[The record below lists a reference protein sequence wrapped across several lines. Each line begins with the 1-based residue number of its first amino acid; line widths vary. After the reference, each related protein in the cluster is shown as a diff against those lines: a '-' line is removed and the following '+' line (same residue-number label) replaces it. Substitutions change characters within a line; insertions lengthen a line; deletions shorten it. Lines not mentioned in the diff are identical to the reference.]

1 MTKESIKRDIRKYQ
15 ILSIILYLLVQI
27 ISLITPLLMGFVI
40 DEYIP
45 NKEINKIIFG
55 VILFVSI
62 PLISVSLQ
70 SLYNYLIIKFGRKK
84 GNDIAIEIMRKM
96 IYQDNSYFDREN
108 SLELLSYSSKEAVGF
123 VNFYINDMSKLY
135 VNVIISVVI
144 FVVLLFLNPY
154 LALIQLLYIPL
165 TIFPVKKMMK
175 NIELEV
181 TQIVTKNAEINQ
193 TKGDVFKSIEF
204 IKLNRLEEKKLE
216 EVKNKNNF
224 INKIWGKVAV
234 LDTTSGIWSSGF
246 VTVLFTGIT
255 FILGALF
262 IVLETY
268 NLKIGELV
276 SIITYCGLLYSNVN
290 VIIQS
295 NINKKKK
302 DAEYSKLFSYL
313 ELNGEIEEN
322 TNKKEFKLHNSIDF
336 IDCNFKYND
345 ETIALKNI
353 NLTIQKG
360 KWTGIIGKSGS
371 GKSTLLDLITKL
383 YRVSDGQILVDG
395 IDINKID
402 TFSIREKVTKV
413 TQDIVLFPGTI
424 EDNMKLINA
433 KITEKEIIEVLDFV
447 ELNDYIN
454 SLPKGIK
461 TDVGEAG
468 KLMSGGE
475 KQRLSI
481 AMGLIRGNKIL
492 LLDEVTSALDI
503 KTEEKIVDNLKK
515 LVNEGYTI
523 VSISHKLDFLK
534 YADIIYTISDG
545 EITKVE
551 VNSNGSN

>member
-1 MTKESIKRDIRKYQ
+1 MTKESIKKDIRKYQ

-108 SLELLSYSSKEAVGF
+108 SLELLSYSSKEAVGY

-193 TKGDVFKSIEF
+193 IKGDVFKSIEF

-224 INKIWGKVAV
+224 INKIWGKVAA

-255 FILGALF
+255 FIIGALF

-268 NLKIGELV
+268 DLKIGELV

-290 VIIQS
+290 IIIQS

-383 YRVSDGQILVDG
+383 YRVSDSQILVDG

>member
-1 MTKESIKRDIRKYQ
+1 MTKKSIKKDIRKYQ
-15 ILSIILYLLVQI
+15 IISIILYLLVQI
-27 ISLITPLLMGFVI
+27 LSLITPLLMGFVI

-108 SLELLSYSSKEAVGF
+108 SLELLSYSSKEAVGY
-123 VNFYINDMSKLY
+123 VNFYINYMSKLY

-224 INKIWGKVAV
+224 INKIWGKVAA

-255 FILGALF
+255 FIIGALF

-268 NLKIGELV
+268 DLKIGELV

-383 YRVSDGQILVDG
+383 YRVTEGQILVDG

-523 VSISHKLDFLK
+523 VSISHKLEFLK

>member
-15 ILSIILYLLVQI
+15 ILSIILYLLVQLL
-27 ISLITPLLMGFVI
+27 SLITPLLMGLVI

-108 SLELLSYSSKEAVGF
+108 SLELLSYSSKEAVGY

-224 INKIWGKVAV
+224 INKIWGKVAA

-246 VTVLFTGIT
+246 VTVLITGIT
-255 FILGALF
+255 FIIGALF

-268 NLKIGELV
+268 DLKIGELV

-290 VIIQS
+290 IIIQS

-302 DAEYSKLFSYL
+302 DAEYYKLFSYL

-383 YRVSDGQILVDG
+383 YRVSDSQILVDG

-433 KITEKEIIEVLDFV
+433 KITEKEIIEALDFV

-523 VSISHKLDFLK
+523 VSISHKLKFLK
-534 YADIIYTISDG
+534 YADTIYTISDG

>member
-1 MTKESIKRDIRKYQ
+1 MTKKSIKKDIRKYQ
-15 ILSIILYLLVQI
+15 IISIILYLLVQI
-27 ISLITPLLMGFVI
+27 LSLITPLLMGFVI

-108 SLELLSYSSKEAVGF
+108 SLELLSYSSKEAVGY

-224 INKIWGKVAV
+224 INKIWGKVAA

-255 FILGALF
+255 FIIGALF

-268 NLKIGELV
+268 DLKIGELV

-383 YRVSDGQILVDG
+383 YRVSDSQILVDG

-523 VSISHKLDFLK
+523 VSISHKLEFLK
-534 YADIIYTISDG
+534 YADIIYTISNG

>member
-1 MTKESIKRDIRKYQ
+1 MTKESIKKDIRKYQ

-96 IYQDNSYFDREN
+96 IYQDNSYFDKEN

-224 INKIWGKVAV
+224 INKIWGKVAA

-255 FILGALF
+255 FIIGALF

-268 NLKIGELV
+268 DLKIGELV

-383 YRVSDGQILVDG
+383 YRVSDSQILVDG

-433 KITEKEIIEVLDFV
+433 KITEKEIIKVLDFV

-503 KTEEKIVDNLKK
+503 KTEEKIVNNLKK
-515 LVNEGYTI
+515 LVNDGYTI
-523 VSISHKLDFLK
+523 VSISHKLEFLK

>member
-1 MTKESIKRDIRKYQ
+1 MTKESIKKDIRKYQ

-45 NKEINKIIFG
+45 NKEINKIVFG

-108 SLELLSYSSKEAVGF
+108 SLELLSYSSKEAVGY

-135 VNVIISVVI
+135 VNVIISIVI

-175 NIELEV
+175 NIKLEV

-224 INKIWGKVAV
+224 INKIWGKVAA

-255 FILGALF
+255 FIIGALF

-268 NLKIGELV
+268 DLKIGELV

-290 VIIQS
+290 IIIQS

-345 ETIALKNI
+345 ETNALKNI

-383 YRVSDGQILVDG
+383 YRVSDSQILVDG

>member
-1 MTKESIKRDIRKYQ
+1 MTKESIKKDIRKYQ

-108 SLELLSYSSKEAVGF
+108 SLELLSYSSKEAVGY

-204 IKLNRLEEKKLE
+204 IKLNRLEEKKLK

-224 INKIWGKVAV
+224 INKIWGKVAA

-255 FILGALF
+255 FIIGALF

-268 NLKIGELV
+268 DLKIGELV

-534 YADIIYTISDG
+534 YADIIYTISNG

>member
-1 MTKESIKRDIRKYQ
+1 MTKESIKKDIRKYQ

-96 IYQDNSYFDREN
+96 IYQDNSYFDKEN

-224 INKIWGKVAV
+224 INKIWGKVAA

-255 FILGALF
+255 FIIGALF

-268 NLKIGELV
+268 DLKIGELV

-383 YRVSDGQILVDG
+383 YRISDSQILIDG

-424 EDNMKLINA
+424 EDNMKLINS

>member
-1 MTKESIKRDIRKYQ
+1 MTKESIKKDIRKYQ

-45 NKEINKIIFG
+45 KKEINKIIFG

-224 INKIWGKVAV
+224 INKIWGKVAA

-255 FILGALF
+255 FIIGALF

-268 NLKIGELV
+268 DLKIGELV

-383 YRVSDGQILVDG
+383 YRVSDSQILVDG

-424 EDNMKLINA
+424 EDNLKLINA
-433 KITEKEIIEVLDFV
+433 KITEKEIIEVLDLV

-454 SLPKGIK
+454 SLQKGIK

-523 VSISHKLDFLK
+523 VSISHKLEFLK
-534 YADIIYTISDG
+534 YADIIYTISEG

>member
-1 MTKESIKRDIRKYQ
+1 MTKESIKKDIRKYQ

-108 SLELLSYSSKEAVGF
+108 SLELLSYSSKEAVGY

-144 FVVLLFLNPY
+144 FVVLLFLNLY

-224 INKIWGKVAV
+224 INKIWGKVAA

-255 FILGALF
+255 FIIGALF

-268 NLKIGELV
+268 DLKIGELV

-290 VIIQS
+290 IIIQS

-302 DAEYSKLFSYL
+302 DAEYSKLISYL

-383 YRVSDGQILVDG
+383 YRVSDSQILVDG

>member
-15 ILSIILYLLVQI
+15 ILSIILYLLVQML
-27 ISLITPLLMGFVI
+27 SLITPLLMGFVI

-108 SLELLSYSSKEAVGF
+108 SLELLSYSSKEAVGY

-224 INKIWGKVAV
+224 INKIWGKVAA

-255 FILGALF
+255 FIIGALF

-268 NLKIGELV
+268 DLKIGELV

-290 VIIQS
+290 IIIQS

-345 ETIALKNI
+345 ETIALKKI

-383 YRVSDGQILVDG
+383 YRVSDSQILVDG

-424 EDNMKLINA
+424 ENNMKLINA

-503 KTEEKIVDNLKK
+503 KTEEKIVDNFKK

>member
-1 MTKESIKRDIRKYQ
+1 MTKESIKKDIRKYQ

-108 SLELLSYSSKEAVGF
+108 SLELLSYSSKEAVGY

-224 INKIWGKVAV
+224 INKIWGKVAA

-255 FILGALF
+255 FIIGALF

-268 NLKIGELV
+268 DLKIGELV

-383 YRVSDGQILVDG
+383 YRVSDSQILVDG

-523 VSISHKLDFLK
+523 VSISHKLEFLK

>member
-1 MTKESIKRDIRKYQ
+1 MTKESIKKDIRKYQ

-96 IYQDNSYFDREN
+96 IYQDNSYFDKEN

-193 TKGDVFKSIEF
+193 IKGDVFKSIEF

-224 INKIWGKVAV
+224 INKIWGKVAA

-255 FILGALF
+255 FIIGALF

-268 NLKIGELV
+268 DLKIGELV

-383 YRVSDGQILVDG
+383 YRVSDSKILVDG

-523 VSISHKLDFLK
+523 VSISHKLEFLK

>member
-1 MTKESIKRDIRKYQ
+1 MTKESIKKDIRKYQ

-96 IYQDNSYFDREN
+96 IYQDNSYFDKEN

-224 INKIWGKVAV
+224 INKIWGKVAA

-255 FILGALF
+255 FIIGALF

-268 NLKIGELV
+268 DLKIGELV

-383 YRVSDGQILVDG
+383 YRVSDSQILVDG

-433 KITEKEIIEVLDFV
+433 KITEKEIIKVLDFV

>member
-1 MTKESIKRDIRKYQ
+1 MTKKSIKKDIRKYQ
-15 ILSIILYLLVQI
+15 IISIILYLLVQI
-27 ISLITPLLMGFVI
+27 LSLITPLLMGFVI

-108 SLELLSYSSKEAVGF
+108 SLELLSYSSKEAVGY

-224 INKIWGKVAV
+224 INKIWGKVAA

-255 FILGALF
+255 FIIGALF

-268 NLKIGELV
+268 DLKIGELV

-383 YRVSDGQILVDG
+383 YRVTEGQILVDG

-523 VSISHKLDFLK
+523 VSISHKLEFLK

>member
-15 ILSIILYLLVQI
+15 ILSIILYLLVQML
-27 ISLITPLLMGFVI
+27 SLITPLLMGFVI

-108 SLELLSYSSKEAVGF
+108 SLELLSYSSKEAVGY

-204 IKLNRLEEKKLE
+204 IKLNRLEEKKIE

-224 INKIWGKVAV
+224 INKIWGKVAA
-234 LDTTSGIWSSGF
+234 LDTTCGIWSSGF

-255 FILGALF
+255 FIIGALF

-268 NLKIGELV
+268 DLKIGELV

-313 ELNGEIEEN
+313 ELNSEIEEN

-383 YRVSDGQILVDG
+383 YRVSDSQILVDG

-433 KITEKEIIEVLDFV
+433 KITEKEIIELLDFV

-503 KTEEKIVDNLKK
+503 KTEEKIVDNFKK

>member
-1 MTKESIKRDIRKYQ
+1 MTKESIKKDIKKYQ
-15 ILSIILYLLVQI
+15 ILSIILYLLVQLL
-27 ISLITPLLMGFVI
+27 SLITPLIMGLVI

-96 IYQDNSYFDREN
+96 IYQDNSYFDKEN

-193 TKGDVFKSIEF
+193 IKGDVFKSIEF

-224 INKIWGKVAV
+224 INKIWGKVAA

-255 FILGALF
+255 FIIGALF
-262 IVLETY
+262 IVLETAG
-268 NLKIGELV
+268 LKVGELV

-322 TNKKEFKLHNSIDF
+322 INKKEFELHNSIEF

-345 ETIALKNI
+345 ETIALNNI
-353 NLTIQKG
+353 NLSIQKG

-383 YRVSDGQILVDG
+383 YRVSDSQILIDG

-402 TFSIREKVTKV
+402 TFSIRKKVTKV

-424 EDNMKLINA
+424 EDNMKLINSE
-433 KITEKEIIEVLDFV
+433 ITEHEIIEVLDFV

-503 KTEEKIVDNLKK
+503 KTEEKIVNNLKN
-515 LVNEGYTI
+515 LVNDGYTI
-523 VSISHKLDFLK
+523 VSISHKLEFLK

>member
-1 MTKESIKRDIRKYQ
+1 MTKESIKKDIKKYQ
-15 ILSIILYLLVQI
+15 ILSIILYLLVQLL
-27 ISLITPLLMGFVI
+27 SLITPLIMGLVI

-96 IYQDNSYFDREN
+96 IYQDNSYFDKEN

-224 INKIWGKVAV
+224 INKIWGKVAA

-255 FILGALF
+255 FIIGALF
-262 IVLETY
+262 IVLETAG
-268 NLKIGELV
+268 LKVGELV
-276 SIITYCGLLYSNVN
+276 SIITYCGLLYLNVN

-322 TNKKEFKLHNSIDF
+322 INKKEFELHNSIDF

-345 ETIALKNI
+345 ETIALNNI
-353 NLTIQKG
+353 NLSIQKG

-383 YRVSDGQILVDG
+383 YRISDSQILIDG

-424 EDNMKLINA
+424 EDNMKLINS
-433 KITEKEIIEVLDFV
+433 KITEQEIIEVLDFV

-503 KTEEKIVDNLKK
+503 KTEEKIVNNLKK
-515 LVNEGYTI
+515 LVNDGYTI
-523 VSISHKLDFLK
+523 VSISHKLEFLK

>member
-1 MTKESIKRDIRKYQ
+1 MTKESIKKDIRKYQ

-193 TKGDVFKSIEF
+193 IKGDVFKSIEF

-224 INKIWGKVAV
+224 INKIWGKVAA

-255 FILGALF
+255 FIIGALF

-268 NLKIGELV
+268 DLKIGELV

-383 YRVSDGQILVDG
+383 YRVSDSKILVDG

-433 KITEKEIIEVLDFV
+433 KIKEKEIIEVLDFV

-523 VSISHKLDFLK
+523 VSISHKLEFLK

>member
-1 MTKESIKRDIRKYQ
+1 MTKESIKKDIRKYQ

-55 VILFVSI
+55 VILFISI

-108 SLELLSYSSKEAVGF
+108 SLELLSYSSKEAVGY

-193 TKGDVFKSIEF
+193 IKGDVFKSIEF

-224 INKIWGKVAV
+224 INKIWGKVAA

-255 FILGALF
+255 FIIGALF

-268 NLKIGELV
+268 DLKIGELV

-383 YRVSDGQILVDG
+383 YRVSDSQILVDG

-475 KQRLSI
+475 KQRLLI

>member
-1 MTKESIKRDIRKYQ
+1 MTKESIKKDIRKYQ

-165 TIFPVKKMMK
+165 TIFPVKKMIK

-224 INKIWGKVAV
+224 INKIWGKVAA

-255 FILGALF
+255 FIMGALF
-262 IVLETY
+262 IVLET
-268 NLKIGELV
+268 NDLKIGELV

-383 YRVSDGQILVDG
+383 YRVSDSQILVDG

>member
-1 MTKESIKRDIRKYQ
+1 MTKESIKKDIRKYQ

-96 IYQDNSYFDREN
+96 IYQDNSYFDKEN

-224 INKIWGKVAV
+224 INKIWGKVAA

-255 FILGALF
+255 FIIGALF

-268 NLKIGELV
+268 DLKIGELV

-383 YRVSDGQILVDG
+383 YRVSDSQILVDG

-523 VSISHKLDFLK
+523 VSISHKLEFLK

>member
-15 ILSIILYLLVQI
+15 ILSIILYLLVQLL
-27 ISLITPLLMGFVI
+27 SLITPLLMGLVI

-70 SLYNYLIIKFGRKK
+70 SLYNYIIIRFGRKK

-96 IYQDNSYFDREN
+96 IYQDNPYFDREN
-108 SLELLSYSSKEAVGF
+108 SLELLSYSSKEAVGY
-123 VNFYINDMSKLY
+123 VNFYINDMAKLY

-224 INKIWGKVAV
+224 INKIWGKVAA

-246 VTVLFTGIT
+246 VTVLITGIT
-255 FILGALF
+255 FIIGALL
-262 IVLETY
+262 ILIETY
-268 NLKIGELV
+268 DLKIGELV

-383 YRVSDGQILVDG
+383 YRVSDSQILVDG

-433 KITEKEIIEVLDFV
+433 KITEKEIIEALDFV

-523 VSISHKLDFLK
+523 VSISHKLKFLK

-551 VNSNGSN
+551 VNSNVSN

>member
-1 MTKESIKRDIRKYQ
+1 MTKESIKKDIRKYQ

-108 SLELLSYSSKEAVGF
+108 SLELLSYSSKEAVGY

-224 INKIWGKVAV
+224 INKIWGKVAA

-255 FILGALF
+255 FIIGALF

-383 YRVSDGQILVDG
+383 YRVSDSQILVDG

-503 KTEEKIVDNLKK
+503 KTEEKIVDNFKK

-523 VSISHKLDFLK
+523 VSISHKLEFLK

-545 EITKVE
+545 EITNVE

>member
-1 MTKESIKRDIRKYQ
+1 MTKESIKKDIRKYQ

-96 IYQDNSYFDREN
+96 IYQDNSYFDKEN

-224 INKIWGKVAV
+224 INKIWGKVAA

-255 FILGALF
+255 FIIGALF

-268 NLKIGELV
+268 DLKIGELV

-383 YRVSDGQILVDG
+383 YRVSDSQILVDR

>member
-1 MTKESIKRDIRKYQ
+1 MTKESIKKDIRKYQ

-224 INKIWGKVAV
+224 INKIWGKVAA

-255 FILGALF
+255 FIIGALF

-268 NLKIGELV
+268 DLKIGELV

-383 YRVSDGQILVDG
+383 YRVSDSQILVDG

-523 VSISHKLDFLK
+523 VSISHKLEFLK

>member
-1 MTKESIKRDIRKYQ
+1 MTKKSIKKDIRKYQ
-15 ILSIILYLLVQI
+15 IISIILYLLVQI
-27 ISLITPLLMGFVI
+27 LSLITPLLMGFVI

-108 SLELLSYSSKEAVGF
+108 SLELLSYSSKEAVGY

-224 INKIWGKVAV
+224 INKIWGKVAA

-255 FILGALF
+255 FIIGALF

-268 NLKIGELV
+268 DLKIGELV

-383 YRVSDGQILVDG
+383 YRVSDSQILVDG

-515 LVNEGYTI
+515 LLNEGYTI
-523 VSISHKLDFLK
+523 VSISHKLEFLK
-534 YADIIYTISDG
+534 YADIIYTISNG

>member
-1 MTKESIKRDIRKYQ
+1 MTKESIKKDIKKYQ
-15 ILSIILYLLVQI
+15 IVSIYLYLLVQLL
-27 ISLITPLLMGFVI
+27 SLITPLIMGLVI

-45 NKEINKIIFG
+45 NKENNKIIFG

-96 IYQDNSYFDREN
+96 IYQDNSYFDKEN

-193 TKGDVFKSIEF
+193 IKGDVFKSIEF

-224 INKIWGKVAV
+224 INKIWGKVAA

-255 FILGALF
+255 FIIGALF

-268 NLKIGELV
+268 DLKIGELV

-383 YRVSDGQILVDG
+383 YRVSDSQILVDG

>member
-1 MTKESIKRDIRKYQ
+1 MTKESIKKDIKKYQ
-15 ILSIILYLLVQI
+15 ILSIILYLLVQLL
-27 ISLITPLLMGFVI
+27 SLITPLIMGLVI

-96 IYQDNSYFDREN
+96 IYQDNSYFDKEN

-224 INKIWGKVAV
+224 INKIWGKVAA

-255 FILGALF
+255 FIIGALF
-262 IVLETY
+262 IVLETAG
-268 NLKIGELV
+268 LKVGELV

-322 TNKKEFKLHNSIDF
+322 INKKEFELHNSIDF

-345 ETIALKNI
+345 ETIALNNI
-353 NLTIQKG
+353 NLSIQKG

-383 YRVSDGQILVDG
+383 YRISDSQILIDG

-424 EDNMKLINA
+424 EDNMKLINS
-433 KITEKEIIEVLDFV
+433 KITEQEIIEVLDFV
-447 ELNDYIN
+447 ELDDYIN

-503 KTEEKIVDNLKK
+503 KTEEKIVNNLKK
-515 LVNEGYTI
+515 LVNDGYTI
-523 VSISHKLDFLK
+523 VSISHKLEFLK

>member
-1 MTKESIKRDIRKYQ
+1 MTKESIKKDIRKYQ

-96 IYQDNSYFDREN
+96 IYQDNSYFDKEN

-224 INKIWGKVAV
+224 INKIWGKVAA

-255 FILGALF
+255 FIIGALF

-268 NLKIGELV
+268 DLKIGELV

-383 YRVSDGQILVDG
+383 YRVSDGEILVDG

-523 VSISHKLDFLK
+523 VSISHKLEFLK

>member
-1 MTKESIKRDIRKYQ
+1 MTKESIKKDIRKYQ

-55 VILFVSI
+55 VILFISI

-96 IYQDNSYFDREN
+96 IYQDNSYFDKEN

-224 INKIWGKVAV
+224 INKIWGKVAA

-255 FILGALF
+255 FIIGALF

-268 NLKIGELV
+268 DLKIGELV

-383 YRVSDGQILVDG
+383 YRVSDSQILVDG

>member
-1 MTKESIKRDIRKYQ
+1 MTKESIKKDIRKYQ

-27 ISLITPLLMGFVI
+27 ISLITPLLIGFVI

-108 SLELLSYSSKEAVGF
+108 SLELLSYSSKEAVGY

-224 INKIWGKVAV
+224 INKIWGKVAA

-255 FILGALF
+255 FIIGALF

-268 NLKIGELV
+268 DLKIGELV

-313 ELNGEIEEN
+313 ELNDEIEEN

-383 YRVSDGQILVDG
+383 YRVSNSQILVDG

-413 TQDIVLFPGTI
+413 TQDIILFPGTI
-424 EDNMKLINA
+424 EDNMKLIND

-534 YADIIYTISDG
+534 YADTIYTISDG

>member
-1 MTKESIKRDIRKYQ
+1 MTKESIKKDIRKYQ

-108 SLELLSYSSKEAVGF
+108 SLELLSYSSKEAVGY

-224 INKIWGKVAV
+224 INKIWGKVAA

-255 FILGALF
+255 FIIGALF

-268 NLKIGELV
+268 DLKIGELV

-383 YRVSDGQILVDG
+383 YRVSDSQILVDG

-492 LLDEVTSALDI
+492 LLDEITSALDI

-523 VSISHKLDFLK
+523 VSISHKLEFLK

>member
-1 MTKESIKRDIRKYQ
+1 MTKESIKKDIKKYQ
-15 ILSIILYLLVQI
+15 ILSIILYLLVQLL
-27 ISLITPLLMGFVI
+27 SLITPLIMGLVI

-96 IYQDNSYFDREN
+96 IYQDNSYFDKEN

-154 LALIQLLYIPL
+154 LALIQLLDIPL

-224 INKIWGKVAV
+224 INKIWGKVAA

-255 FILGALF
+255 FIIGALF
-262 IVLETY
+262 IVLETAG
-268 NLKIGELV
+268 LKVGELV
-276 SIITYCGLLYSNVN
+276 SIITYCGLLYLNVN

-322 TNKKEFKLHNSIDF
+322 INKKEFELHNSIDF

-345 ETIALKNI
+345 ETIALNNI
-353 NLTIQKG
+353 NLSIQKG

-383 YRVSDGQILVDG
+383 YRISDSQILIDG

-424 EDNMKLINA
+424 EDNMKLINS
-433 KITEKEIIEVLDFV
+433 KITEQEIIEVLDFV

-503 KTEEKIVDNLKK
+503 KTEEKIVNNLKK
-515 LVNEGYTI
+515 LVNDGYTI
-523 VSISHKLDFLK
+523 VSISHKLEFLK

>member
-193 TKGDVFKSIEF
+193 IKGDVFKSIEF

-224 INKIWGKVAV
+224 INKIWGKVAA

-255 FILGALF
+255 FIMGALF

-268 NLKIGELV
+268 DLKIGELV

-383 YRVSDGQILVDG
+383 YRVSDSQILVDG

-424 EDNMKLINA
+424 EDNMKLINS

-523 VSISHKLDFLK
+523 VSISHKLEFLK